1 MGLVLHSPA
10 HDASIRHRS
19 ATRRHER
26 RRVKPIETAAADV
39 ARWRIWWLAI
49 RPATLTIS
57 LVPVLVGAALAWR
70 ELGHLLWTPFVLA
83 AVGALLIQIGTNL
96 YNDVGDFERG
106 ADRAERL
113 GPPRAVS
120 SGWLTPGEVRVAVAL
135 VFGAAALVGA
145 WLVLYGGWPILALGI
160 ASIAAGY
167 AYTGGPRPIAYSASG
182 ELFVFAF
189 FGLGAVLGTYYLQTG
204 AIGRGAALAATMVG
218 LLAAAV
224 IVVNN
229 YRDLEGDRSV
239 GKRTLAVRIGR
250 KWSKVEFALL
260 LAVPYALL
268 PLLAVS
274 TTARWGLL
282 LPAAS
287 APIAAWIAVRFARER
302 PGPQFNRILADT
314 AQLQFAFSCLLA
326 VAFLL

>member
-1 MGLVLHSPA
+1 MKPVDTTAGS
-10 HDASIRHRS
+10 AS
-19 ATRRHER
+19 
-26 RRVKPIETAAADV
+26 
-39 ARWRIWWLAI
+39 RWRIWWLAI

-57 LVPVLVGAALAWR
+57 LVPVLVGAALAWHETGR
-70 ELGHLLWTPFVLA
+70 LLWTPFALA
-83 AVGALLIQIGTNL
+83 AIAALLIQIGTNL

-120 SGWLTPGEVRVAVAL
+120 SGWLTPREVRAAVLL
-135 VFGAAALVGA
+135 VLGTAVVVGG
-145 WLVLYGGWPILALGI
+145 WLVWYGGWPILALGI
-160 ASIAAGY
+160 ASVVAGL
-167 AYTGGPRPIAYSASG
+167 AYTGGPWPIAYSANG

-189 FGLGAVLGTYYLQTG
+189 FGLGAVLGTHYLQTG
-204 AIGRGAALAATMVG
+204 ALGWPAVVAATMVG

-229 YRDLEGDRSV
+229 YRDLDGDRSV

-250 KWSKVEFALL
+250 RWTRIEFVTL
-260 LAVPYALL
+260 LAAPFAML
-268 PLLAVS
+268 PLLAWS
-274 TTARWGLL
+274 TAAGWSLV
-282 LPAAS
+282 LPALS
-287 APIAAWIAVRFARER
+287 LPIAIWIAVRFVRER
-302 PGPQFNRILADT
+302 PGLQFNRILADT

>member
-1 MGLVLHSPA
+1 M
-10 HDASIRHRS
+10 
-19 ATRRHER
+19 
-26 RRVKPIETAAADV
+26 KPFETAAAGV
-39 ARWRIWWLAI
+39 PRWRIWWLAV
-49 RPATLTIS
+49 RPATLSIS
-57 LVPVLVGAALAWR
+57 AVPVLVGAALAWR
-70 ELGHLLWTPFVLA
+70 ELGRLLWTPFALA
-83 AVGALLIQIGTNL
+83 ALGALLIQIGTNL

-120 SGWLTPGEVRVAVAL
+120 SGWLAPGEVRVAAAL
-135 VFGAAALVGA
+135 AFGAATLVGA
-145 WLVLYGGWPILALGI
+145 WLVRYGGWPILALGV

-167 AYTGGPRPIAYSASG
+167 AYTGGPRPIAYGATG

-204 AIGRGAALAATMVG
+204 GVGWAAATAAAMIG
-218 LLAAAV
+218 MLAAAV

-239 GKRTLAVRIGR
+239 GKRTLAVSIGR
-250 KWSKVEFALL
+250 GWSKVEFGLL
-260 LAVPYALL
+260 IAVPYALL
-268 PLLAVS
+268 PLLAAA
-274 TTARWGLL
+274 TTAGWSLV

-287 APIAAWIAVRFARER
+287 APIATWIVTRFALER

-314 AQLQFAFSCLLA
+314 AQLQFAFGCLLA